1 MKQFNSNIWEAR
13 KHEIFYKEN
22 DMYSPSFFVYSK
34 FEPDEVPDEVLASV
48 LVDKLNK
55 YEREIDRLRELLAEL
70 HADNERFINQRREL
84 LKLYNDPDFTFAEF
98 EAELIRFLGV

>member
-48 LVDKLNK
+48 LVEKLNK
-55 YEREIDRLRELLAEL
+55 YEKMIKAGHHQVSAMYKESEELR
-70 HADNERFINQRREL
+70 NQV
-84 LKLYNDPDFTFAEF
+84 YAMN
-98 EAELIRFLGV
+98 ELIKRTPF